1 MANEWR
7 YWRILA
13 PDDNGGGGL
22 AVCDITFRIGGVNQI
37 GGGSAFGTAQWIAAQ
52 IPNAFDGNAGTI
64 CEFTSFGGY
73 GPNGTAAL
81 GYDFGA
87 GNEKAIDSA
96 TWNNNGVI
104 PENGRSPS
112 IIIVQCSEDGSAWT
126 NVFSATGLTWVA
138 SETKTW
144 SFTAPI
150 FIPDGIAETSQ
161 FAALT
166 VYEAETV
173 PRLGLFGAYA
183 TYVGPRGK
191 STRDSTFAAYV
202 VYEMN
207 PNNIPRDSTY
217 AAYVVWT
224 ESHGAEARTRA
235 WTYTL
240 DGHIFYVLDLGEEG
254 TFEYDLTTGQWAQF
268 QTAGYSGWNIR
279 AGTMWG
285 EDNRIVGGDTLYH
298 TVWELDPDTFTD
310 DGFRAIE
317 HVAVGGVMTRSRV
330 HHAVEA
336 LRIAGSLGYFTSGS
350 DAVITLRY
358 SDDNGKTWLTA
369 EIQTVEQGVPLEVA
383 WRSLGSFM
391 APGRVFEISDVGG
404 MFRIDGADVYI
415 ENFDEDGT

>member
-1 MANEWR
+1 MSDAWR

-22 AVCDITFRIGGVNQI
+22 AVCDITFRIAGVNQI
-37 GGGSAFGTAQWIAAQ
+37 GGGSAFGTSEWIALQ
-52 IPNAFDGNAGTI
+52 IPNAFDGNPGTT

-73 GPNGTAAL
+73 GPNGHAAL
-81 GYDFGA
+81 GYDFGS

-96 TWNNNGVI
+96 TWNNNNVS
-104 PENGRSPS
+104 PDNARSPS
-112 IIIVQCSEDGSAWT
+112 IIRVQCSQDGTVWRDVT
-126 NVFSATGLTWVA
+126 SATGLTWGA
-138 SETKTW
+138 NETKTW
-144 SFTAPI
+144 TFTPPI
-150 FIPDGIAETSQ
+150 VVPGGEANAGM

-166 VYEAETV
+166 VYKTD
-173 PRLGLFGAYA
+173 PITRLGLFAAYA
-183 TYVGPRGK
+183 TYQGPK
-191 STRDSTFAAYV
+191 PKATRDSTFAAYV

-207 PNNIPRDSTY
+207 PNNIPRNSTY

-224 ESHGAEARTRA
+224 ENHGAEARTRA

-240 DGHIFYVLDLGEEG
+240 DGHTFYVLDLGEEG
-254 TFEYDLTTGQWAQF
+254 TFAYDVTTSQWAQF
-268 QTAGYSGWNIR
+268 QTSGYAGWNIR

-298 TVWELDPDTFTD
+298 TVWELDPDTFLD

-317 HVAVGGVMTRSRV
+317 HIVTGGVMTRSRIY
-330 HHAVEA
+330 HAVEA
-336 LRIAGSLGYFTSGS
+336 LRVAGSLGYFTSGS
-350 DAVITLRY
+350 DATIMLRY
-358 SDDNGKTWLTA
+358 SDDNGQTWVTA
-369 EIQTVEQGVPLEVA
+369 EILPVEEGVPLEAA

-391 APGRVFEISDVGG
+391 APGRVFEVSDVGG